1 MPRGTEDLFKQIFA
15 LDKTIRFVGI
25 ADRYG
30 KIIASQYRE
39 GLQPLL
45 SKSDSE
51 RSVVQSAIRMS
62 TRRTLEA
69 KLGSTVY
76 SFTMYEKVKRATLPM
91 GREEFLM
98 VSFDVESDHEEIILK
113 RIMPLLRK

>member
-1 MPRGTEDLFKQIFA
+1 M
-15 LDKTIRFVGI
+15 GI

-30 KIIASQYRE
+30 KIIASHYRE

-45 SKSDSE
+45 SKTDSE

-91 GREEFLM
+91 AREELLM
-98 VSFDVESDHEEIILK
+98 VSFDVGSDHEEIILK
-113 RIMPLLRK
+113 RIMPLLKKY